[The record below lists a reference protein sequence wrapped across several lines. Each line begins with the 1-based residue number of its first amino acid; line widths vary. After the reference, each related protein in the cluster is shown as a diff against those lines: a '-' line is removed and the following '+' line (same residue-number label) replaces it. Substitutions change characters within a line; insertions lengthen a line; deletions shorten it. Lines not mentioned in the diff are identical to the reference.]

1 MVPSKFSYFDYYQS
15 QDTEREPFAI
25 GGYVPVSK
33 VYGYDP
39 YDQLDAG
46 ERKAILGVQAN
57 LWTEYI
63 SSMPHVEY
71 MVLPRMAAMAEN
83 GWSYDRKDY
92 DDFVRRMQ
100 SLRRIYDPCGFNYA
114 KHIFIQN

>member
-1 MVPSKFSYFDYYQS
+1 MSARKRAGRSVRFVRNGSPKRGSKTNTS
-15 QDTEREPFAI
+15 
-25 GGYVPVSK
+25 PVSK

-100 SLRRIYDPCGFNYA
+100 SLRRIYDLCGFNYA